1 LANLTFLKLGGS
13 VITDKTSEAVAR
25 EDVIARIAREIKRAL
40 DAHPAQGLLLG
51 HGSGSFGHYVAKKTG
66 YGKTG
71 NWRAYAET
79 GAAAARLNR
88 LVNDLLLAEGIPVVS
103 MQPSAS
109 AICRDG
115 ELVAL
120 AAKPIQTALSHGLV
134 PLVYGDVAFDE
145 TRGMTITSTETL
157 FAHLAPMLKPTR
169 ILLAGI
175 VEGVYTADPLREPS
189 AQLIRE
195 ITPANYAQ
203 IEALLSGSHG
213 VDVTGGMLTKVK
225 TMLALAEREPGT
237 TVQLLSAITAGSID
251 RALMQSDY
259 SGGTVIRAAR

>member
-1 LANLTFLKLGGS
+1 M
-13 VITDKTSEAVAR
+13 
-25 EDVIARIAREIKRAL
+25 
-40 DAHPAQGLLLG
+40 
-51 HGSGSFGHYVAKKTG
+51 
-66 YGKTG
+66 G

-79 GAAAARLNR
+79 SAAAARLNR
-88 LVNDLLLAEGIPVVS
+88 LVNDILLAEGVPVVS
-103 MQPSAS
+103 LQPSAS
-109 AICRDG
+109 AVCREG

-120 AAKPIQTALSHGLV
+120 AAEPVQTALNHGLV

-145 TRGMTITSTETL
+145 TRGMTIASTEML
-157 FAHLAPMLKPTR
+157 FAYLAPTLKPTR

-175 VEGVYTADPLREPS
+175 VEGVYTADPLQHPS

-225 TMLALAEREPGT
+225 TMLALVEREPAT
-237 TVQLLSAITAGSID
+237 TVHLMSALEPGSIE
-251 RALMQSDY
+251 RALTQSDNP
-259 SGGTVIRAAR
+259 GGTVIRAR

>member
-1 LANLTFLKLGGS
+1 MANLTFLKLGGS
-13 VITDKTSEAVAR
+13 VITDKTRPAAAHK
-25 EDVIARIAREIKRAL
+25 DVIARIAREIKRAL
-40 DAHPAQGLLLG
+40 DDNPAQRLVLG
-51 HGSGSFGHYVAKKTG
+51 HGSGSFGHYAAKKAG
-66 YGKTG
+66 FGEMG

-79 GAAAARLNR
+79 SAAAARLNR
-88 LVNDLLLAEGIPVVS
+88 LVNDILLAEGVPVVS
-103 MQPSAS
+103 LQPSAS
-109 AICRDG
+109 AVCREG

-120 AAKPIQTALSHGLV
+120 AAEPVQTALNHGLV

-145 TRGMTITSTETL
+145 TRGMTIASTEML
-157 FAHLAPMLKPTR
+157 FAYLAPTLKPTR

-175 VEGVYTADPLREPS
+175 VEGVYTADPLQHPS

-225 TMLALAEREPGT
+225 TMLALVEREPAT
-237 TVQLLSAITAGSID
+237 TVHLMSALEPGSIE
-251 RALMQSDY
+251 RALTQSDNP
-259 SGGTVIRAAR
+259 GGTVIRAR

>member
-1 LANLTFLKLGGS
+1 MANLTFLKLGGS
-13 VITDKTSEAVAR
+13 VITDKTRPAAAR
-25 EDVIARIAREIKRAL
+25 EDVIVRIAREIKSAL
-40 DAHPAQGLLLG
+40 DANPTQRLVLG
-51 HGSGSFGHYVAKKTG
+51 HGSGSFGHYAAKKTG
-66 YGKTG
+66 YGDAG

-79 GAAAARLNR
+79 GAVAARLNR
-88 LVNDLLLAEGIPVVS
+88 LVNDILLAEGVPVVS

-109 AICRDG
+109 ALCRDG

-120 AAKPIQTALSHGLV
+120 AAEPIQRALSHGLV

-145 TRGMTITSTETL
+145 TRGMAITSTEML
-157 FAHLAPMLKPTR
+157 FAYLAPMLKPTR
-169 ILLAGI
+169 IILAGI
-175 VEGVYTADPLREPS
+175 VEGVYTADPLQDPS

-225 TMLALAEREPGT
+225 TMLALVEREPAT
-237 TVQLLSAITAGSID
+237 TVHLISALDAGSIE
-251 RALMQSDY
+251 RALTQSNY